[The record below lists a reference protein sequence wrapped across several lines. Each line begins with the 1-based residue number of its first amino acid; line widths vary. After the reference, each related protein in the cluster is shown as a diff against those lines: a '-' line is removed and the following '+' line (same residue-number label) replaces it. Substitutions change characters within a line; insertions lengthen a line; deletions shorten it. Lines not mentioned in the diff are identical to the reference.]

1 MTERFQIENLFMMFK
16 KISWNLSAQ
25 LEVRLGDE
33 EVSGTQVYFL
43 VYLLR
48 HHPQG
53 TYLTELSRE
62 IGLSKSTL
70 SALIKR
76 LRKSGYLCFGKT
88 PGDVRKKQVCP
99 TEKLLA
105 EQEEFF
111 RRTSRME
118 AEFDKSLSSREQQ
131 QLWNLGQKLLRQL
144 MQTKSEETKKDRRL
158 FESEER
164 NTAVKAI

>member
-1 MTERFQIENLFMMFK
+1 MARE
-16 KISWNLSAQ
+16 Q
-25 LEVRLGDE
+25 LLELIAEVRLGDE

-48 HHPQG
+48 HHPQS

-62 IGLSKSTL
+62 IGLS
-70 SALIKR
+70 
-76 LRKSGYLCFGKT
+76 
-88 PGDVRKKQVCP
+88 
-99 TEKLLA
+99 
-105 EQEEFF
+105 
-111 RRTSRME
+111 
-118 AEFDKSLSSREQQ
+118 KSLSSREQQ

-144 MQTKSEETKKDRRL
+144 MQTESEETKKDRRL

>member
-1 MTERFQIENLFMMFK
+1 M
-16 KISWNLSAQ
+16 
-25 LEVRLGDE
+25 
-33 EVSGTQVYFL
+33 
-43 VYLLR
+43 
-48 HHPQG
+48 
-53 TYLTELSRE
+53 
-62 IGLSKSTL
+62 SKSTL

-118 AEFDKSLSSREQQ
+118 AEFDKSFKSLSSREQQ

-144 MQTKSEETKKDRRL
+144 MQTESEETKKDRRL

>member
-1 MTERFQIENLFMMFK
+1 M
-16 KISWNLSAQ
+16 
-25 LEVRLGDE
+25 
-33 EVSGTQVYFL
+33 
-43 VYLLR
+43 
-48 HHPQG
+48 
-53 TYLTELSRE
+53 
-62 IGLSKSTL
+62 SKSTL

-111 RRTSRME
+111 RRTSRM
-118 AEFDKSLSSREQQ
+118 DKSLSSREQQ

-144 MQTKSEETKKDRRL
+144 MQTESEETKKDRRL

>member
-1 MTERFQIENLFMMFK
+1 MKERFETEYLFMMLK

-62 IGLSKSTL
+62 IGLSKS
-70 SALIKR
+70 
-76 LRKSGYLCFGKT
+76 
-88 PGDVRKKQVCP
+88 
-99 TEKLLA
+99 
-105 EQEEFF
+105 
-111 RRTSRME
+111 
-118 AEFDKSLSSREQQ
+118 LSSREQQ

-144 MQTKSEETKKDRRL
+144 MQTEAEETQKDRRWL
-158 FESEER
+158 ESEER
-164 NTAVKAI
+164 NTAGKAI

>member
-1 MTERFQIENLFMMFK
+1 MTERFQTENLFMMFK

-48 HHPQG
+48 HHPQS

-62 IGLSKSTL
+62 IGLS
-70 SALIKR
+70 
-76 LRKSGYLCFGKT
+76 
-88 PGDVRKKQVCP
+88 
-99 TEKLLA
+99 
-105 EQEEFF
+105 
-111 RRTSRME
+111 
-118 AEFDKSLSSREQQ
+118 KSLSSREQQ

-144 MQTKSEETKKDRRL
+144 MQTESEETKKDRRL